1 MALLLVVIFIIYAG
15 LGLPDSVFGSAWPAI
30 YPDINQPVGNASFV
44 TVLISTGTVLASMLS
59 AKLINKFGTGLL
71 TAFSTALTT
80 FSLLAYS
87 FSDSLVFFLV
97 LAIPLGFGAG
107 AIDAALNNFIAVHY
121 KPIHMCFSHSFY
133 GVGVALTPLLM
144 SLALSFDNNW
154 RLGFRLVFFV
164 MLFITIVSFLA
175 LPLWKKAK
183 NIDKET
189 NNEIE
194 PVTLSFPQMI
204 KVPALRLSWFVFF
217 TTVGLEFVCGVWG
230 CTFLVSAEGMT
241 ESKAAELIT
250 LYYVG
255 MTSGRIISGF
265 LTKKF
270 SQQQII
276 YVGYSLVGVAIV
288 ILFLPL
294 PAIVKGIALF
304 LIGLGNGPTFP
315 NLAYLTPSFFG
326 KEISPSV
333 MGSQLAS
340 CNLGILIMPP
350 VFGIIAQYL
359 SVKFFPLI
367 LAILFVLMLISTI
380 IYLKMKKTCYKE
392 FIK

>member
-1 MALLLVVIFIIYAG
+1 
-15 LGLPDSVFGSAWPAI
+15 
-30 YPDINQPVGNASFV
+30 
-44 TVLISTGTVLASMLS
+44 
-59 AKLINKFGTGLL
+59 
-71 TAFSTALTT
+71 
-80 FSLLAYS
+80 
-87 FSDSLVFFLV
+87 
-97 LAIPLGFGAG
+97 
-107 AIDAALNNFIAVHY
+107 
-121 KPIHMCFSHSFY
+121 
-133 GVGVALTPLLM
+133 
-144 SLALSFDNNW
+144 
-154 RLGFRLVFFV
+154 
-164 MLFITIVSFLA
+164 
-175 LPLWKKAK
+175 
-183 NIDKET
+183 
-189 NNEIE
+189 
-194 PVTLSFPQMI
+194 MI

-359 SVKFFPLI
+359 SVEFFPLI